1 MILQENTIKQPL
13 LTLQQ
18 RFDQLIERLESIEPE
33 HVNVEDI
40 DRLLE
45 LIDDIEKKI
54 SEAK

>member
-1 MILQENTIKQPL
+1 MILQENTNKQPL